1 MHDASP
7 NIAPSHIITEITPL
21 SDKDCFYLVDRYKE
35 RFNYPI
41 HRHDEYELNFVS
53 GCDGAVRVVGDSVMA
68 IGDYDL
74 VLVGGGIEH
83 AWEQGDCDSG
93 RIHEITLQFS
103 RNLFGDVFLGKNQ
116 MTPIREMLEKSSN
129 GIAFSQLCIMRVY
142 HRIERLTTMESNFY
156 RVMELL
162 TILHELATTDNYKVL
177 SNSSFANVPQQSDS
191 RRVVKVQNY
200 INKHYREDIR
210 LSDLADLAGMTPTG
224 FSRFFKLR
232 TGRLVSDY
240 IIDVRLGYA
249 TRALVDT
256 TNTVSEICYDC
267 GFNNVS
273 YFNRIFKKKKGCAPK
288 EFREFYKRHRVLV

>member
-1 MHDASP
+1 MSETSLP
-7 NIAPSHIITEITPL
+7 GIITEITPL

-41 HRHDEYELNFVS
+41 HRHEEFELNFVS
-53 GCDGAVRVVGDSVMA
+53 GCKGAARVVGDSVVE

-74 VLVGGGIEH
+74 VLVGNNMEH
-83 AWEQGDCDSG
+83 AWEQHNCNSG
-93 RIHEITLQFS
+93 KIHEITIQFS
-103 RNLFGDVFLGKNQ
+103 RNLFGEVFLGKNQ
-116 MTPIREMLEKSSN
+116 MAPIREMLDKSSN

-142 HRIERLTTMESNFY
+142 HRIERLASMSSDFY
-156 RVMELL
+156 RVLELL
-162 TILHELATTDNYKVL
+162 TILHELATNDGYQVL
-177 SNSSFANVPQQSDS
+177 SNSSFANVPHSTDS

-200 INKHYREDIR
+200 INKHYREEIR
-210 LSDLADLAGMTPTG
+210 LSDLADLVGMSPTA

-240 IIDVRLGYA
+240 VIDVRLGYA
-249 TRALVDT
+249 SRALVDS
-256 TNTVSEICYDC
+256 TNSVSEICYDC